1 MSLQSAVS
9 LLKISTSNMENT
21 LNSDNTRQASNERQQ
36 ISAVV
41 ISYNRVD
48 LIGTCLRALSFAD
61 EVLVVDK
68 SSTDGK
74 AEVAASLADRR
85 ISVPWSP
92 VVEDTR
98 AFAVDECK
106 YDWILCLDDDEC
118 LSVEAVQFIEQEL
131 K

>member
-61 EVLVVDK
+61 ELLVVDK
-68 SSTDGK
+68 SSTDGT
-74 AEVAASLADRR
+74 AELAATLAARVVT
-85 ISVPWSP
+85 VPWSP
-92 VVEDTR
+92 TVEETR
-98 AFAVDECK
+98 SFAVGLCT

-118 LSVEAVQFIEQEL
+118 LSVEAIQF
-131 K
+131 